1 MTKVHED
8 PERAEAEQRVWE
20 DLRFKLAALQT
31 YMEAL
36 QLVVEGAPPPDAP
49 GRRHYANLAIF
60 LQRFQVPV
68 HSSQA
73 EKEAYLQL
81 VRRLEAAGQLKP
93 GVGKQLEDALLRAME
108 ARGR

>member
-1 MTKVHED
+1 MTKAHED
-8 PERAEAEQRVWE
+8 PERGEAEQRVWE
-20 DLRFKLAALQT
+20 DLRFKLA
-31 YMEAL
+31 
-36 QLVVEGAPPPDAP
+36 APPPDAP